1 MMAVFSSAIYAQN
14 DSAPWSI
21 TVGTNAVDLF
31 ETGSYIEED
40 LSLSPNFSYLE
51 ISRYIGSGFSVDFAG
66 TLNNIDRKAGGE
78 DLYYGLD
85 LGTSLTSRELID
97 LGKFEPTLRAG
108 VGYT

>member
-40 LSLSPNFSYLE
+40 LSLSPSL
-51 ISRYIGSGFSVDFAG
+51 SRNTGLLLLPCGQ
-66 TLNNIDRKAGGE
+66 
-78 DLYYGLD
+78 YY
-85 LGTSLTSRELID
+85 
-97 LGKFEPTLRAG
+97 
-108 VGYT
+108 

>member
-1 MMAVFSSAIYAQN
+1 MKNYIFTLFMMAVFSSAIYAQN

-51 ISRYIGSGFSVDFAG
+51 ISRYIG
-66 TLNNIDRKAGGE
+66 
-78 DLYYGLD
+78 
-85 LGTSLTSRELID
+85 
-97 LGKFEPTLRAG
+97 
-108 VGYT
+108 